1 MQTNFQNS
9 KIAKI
14 LEELDVKYNAS
25 NAEDIEELTQILTNK
40 LHYPSTERA
49 LLHMKANRLGTLD
62 LYKSKDKK

>member
-25 NAEDIEELTQILTNK
+25 NAEDIEELT
-40 LHYPSTERA
+40 
-49 LLHMKANRLGTLD
+49 
-62 LYKSKDKK
+62 